1 MESAM
6 KQKRHGGWLYVLLG
20 VGVCIALYAMVCA
33 ALYACDGTPP
43 PEDTTQPIQTEE
55 PTDVEET
62 TAAPLPGDVT
72 LSSLPGFFLDDVNRN
87 GKLIIRPEDV
97 TAAPGTMVDADCVP
111 DSDRTALYGSTF
123 HFRLTAE
130 NANDTFYFRYDTV
143 DQVLAVVVPCNNL
156 PLLLVFSAE
165 VSGEEFAAMAREGG
179 ELTATLLYA
188 RNMASDHLMYLDS
201 TYYMMNESDVP
212 SDPEAR
218 YLLGK
223 ATAGST
229 EVYGTDS
236 NHATERFEKI
246 LEDYYYPYK

>member
-1 MESAM
+1 M

-62 TAAPLPGDVT
+62 TAAPLTGDVT

-87 GKLIIRPEDV
+87 GKLIIRPEDES
-97 TAAPGTMVDADCVP
+97 AAPGTMVDADCVP

-130 NANDTFYFRYDTV
+130 NANDTFYFRYDTI
-143 DQVLAVVVPCNNL
+143 DKELAVVVPCNNL

-165 VSGEEFAAMAREGG
+165 VSGEEFAAIAREGG
-179 ELTATLLYA
+179 YLSATLLYA
-188 RNMASDHLMYLDS
+188 RNMANDQLMYLGE
-201 TYYMMNESDVP
+201 TYYVMNTSGFP
-212 SDPEAR
+212 SNPQAK
-218 YLLGK
+218 YLVGK
-223 ATAGST
+223 AAADSV
-229 EVYGTDS
+229 EVYGTYS
-236 NHATERFEKI
+236 NDVTERFYRI
-246 LEDYYYPYK
+246 MGAYYYPYK